1 MGLFGINDNLS
12 TFALTKVKRVEKKA
26 LEIES
31 VTVTSILSEL
41 DTLNN
46 VSLILSQEID
56 NLESKVSQTETTL
69 SNLNILFNNIKNT
82 VDDLV
87 IRVENLENI

>member
-1 MGLFGINDNLS
+1 MFGYNDKLS
-12 TFALTKVKRVEKKA
+12 IFALTKAKRAERKA

-31 VTVTSILSEL
+31 VTVTSILSKL
-41 DTLNN
+41 DTLGA
-46 VSLILSQEID
+46 
-56 NLESKVSQTETTL
+56 KVSQIETTL
-69 SNLNILFNNIKNT
+69 SNLNTLFNNIKNT

>member
-1 MGLFGINDNLS
+1 MGLFGINDKLS
-12 TFALTKVKRVEKKA
+12 TFALTKAKRAERKV

-31 VTVTSILSEL
+31 VTVTSILSE
-41 DTLNN
+41 
-46 VSLILSQEID
+46 ID
-56 NLESKVSQTETTL
+56 NLESKVSQIETTL
-69 SNLNILFNNIKNT
+69 SNLNTLFNNIKNT

>member
-12 TFALTKVKRVEKKA
+12 TFALTKAKRAERKA

-56 NLESKVSQTETTL
+56 NLESKVSQIETTL

-87 IRVENLENI
+87 IRVEKLENI

>member
-1 MGLFGINDNLS
+1 MFGYNDKLS
-12 TFALTKVKRVEKKA
+12 IFALTKAKRAERKA

-56 NLESKVSQTETTL
+56 NLESKVSQIETTL
-69 SNLNILFNNIKNT
+69 SNLNTLFNNIKNT

>member
-12 TFALTKVKRVEKKA
+12 TFALTKAKRAEKKA

-31 VTVTSILSEL
+31 VTVSIISEL
-41 DTLNN
+41 DALNN

-56 NLESKVSQTETTL
+56 ALQNKVNQIETIF
-69 SNLNILFNNIKNT
+69 SNLNTLCNSIQNT
-82 VDDLV
+82 TDDLV

>member
-12 TFALTKVKRVEKKA
+12 TFALTKAKRAEKKA

-31 VTVTSILSEL
+31 VTVSIISEL
-41 DTLNN
+41 DALNN

-56 NLESKVSQTETTL
+56 ALQNKVNQIETIL
-69 SNLNILFNNIKNT
+69 SNLNTLCNSIKNT
-82 VDDLV
+82 TDDLV
-87 IRVENLENI
+87 IRVKNLENI

>member
-12 TFALTKVKRVEKKA
+12 TFALTKAKRAERKA

-31 VTVTSILSEL
+31 VTVISIISEL

-56 NLESKVSQTETTL
+56 NLESKVSQIETTL
-69 SNLNILFNNIKNT
+69 SNLNTFFNNIKNT

-87 IRVENLENI
+87 IRVGNLENI

>member
-12 TFALTKVKRVEKKA
+12 TFALTKAKRAEKKA

-31 VTVTSILSEL
+31 VTVSIISEL
-41 DTLNN
+41 DALNN

-56 NLESKVSQTETTL
+56 TLQNKVNQIETIL
-69 SNLNILFNNIKNT
+69 SNLNTLCNSIKNT
-82 VDDLV
+82 TDDLV

>member
-12 TFALTKVKRVEKKA
+12 IFALTKAKRAERKA
-26 LEIES
+26 LEMES
-31 VTVTSILSEL
+31 VTVTTLSKL
-41 DTLNN
+41 DT
-46 VSLILSQEID
+46 
-56 NLESKVSQTETTL
+56 LESKVSQIETTL

>member
-12 TFALTKVKRVEKKA
+12 TFALTKAKRAERKA

-31 VTVTSILSEL
+31 VTVGPTISKL
-41 DTLNN
+41 DALQN
-46 VSLILSQEID
+46 
-56 NLESKVSQTETTL
+56 KVNQIETIL
-69 SNLNILFNNIKNT
+69 SNLNTLCNSIKNT
-82 VDDLV
+82 TDDLV

>member
-12 TFALTKVKRVEKKA
+12 TFALTKAKRAERKV

-31 VTVTSILSEL
+31 VTLGPIISKL
-41 DTLNN
+41 DALQN
-46 VSLILSQEID
+46 
-56 NLESKVSQTETTL
+56 KVNQIETIL
-69 SNLNILFNNIKNT
+69 SNLNTLCNNIKNT
-82 VDDLV
+82 TDDLV

>member
-12 TFALTKVKRVEKKA
+12 TFALTKAKRAERKV

-31 VTVTSILSEL
+31 VTLGPIISEL
-41 DTLNN
+41 DALQN
-46 VSLILSQEID
+46 
-56 NLESKVSQTETTL
+56 KVNQIETIL
-69 SNLNILFNNIKNT
+69 SNLNTLCNNIKNT
-82 VDDLV
+82 TDDLV

>member
-12 TFALTKVKRVEKKA
+12 TFALTKAKRAERKV
-26 LEIES
+26 LEIELDI
-31 VTVTSILSEL
+31 VSILSEL

-56 NLESKVSQTETTL
+56 NLESKVSQIETTL
-69 SNLNILFNNIKNT
+69 SNLNTLFNNIKNT

>member
-1 MGLFGINDNLS
+1 MGLFGINDKLS
-12 TFALTKVKRVEKKA
+12 TFALTKAKRAERKA

-31 VTVTSILSEL
+31 VTVTSIISEL

-56 NLESKVSQTETTL
+56 ALQNKVNQIETIL
-69 SNLNILFNNIKNT
+69 SNLNILCNSIKNT
-82 VDDLV
+82 TDDLV

>member
-1 MGLFGINDNLS
+1 MFGYNDKLS
-12 TFALTKVKRVEKKA
+12 IFALTKAKRAERKA

-31 VTVTSILSEL
+31 ITTTSILSKL
-41 DTLNN
+41 DTLGA
-46 VSLILSQEID
+46 
-56 NLESKVSQTETTL
+56 KVSQIETTL
-69 SNLNILFNNIKNT
+69 SNLNTLFNNIKNT

>member
-12 TFALTKVKRVEKKA
+12 TFALTKAKRAERKV

-31 VTVTSILSEL
+31 VTLGPIISKL
-41 DTLNN
+41 DALQN
-46 VSLILSQEID
+46 
-56 NLESKVSQTETTL
+56 KVNQIETIL
-69 SNLNILFNNIKNT
+69 SNLNILCNSIKNT
-82 VDDLV
+82 TDDLV